1 MNNLSNKTE
10 PRGILLTDNVDRE
23 WLDSITPVY
32 FEDFIKFIVNKESN
46 EVVVGMEVHKNGVAL
61 MRDSNP
67 KNVLGG
73 NLYPDNSIVYSS
85 TLNVM
90 HNAKLDNPNRD
101 DMRIILDSD
110 LQKLIDSILFSW
122 IKVN

>member
-1 MNNLSNKTE
+1 MNNVSNITE
-10 PRGILLTDNVDRE
+10 PRGILLSDNVDRE
-23 WLDSITPVY
+23 WLNSITPVY

-73 NLYPDNSIVYSS
+73 NLYTDNSIVYSS

-90 HNAKLDNPNRD
+90 HNAKLNNPNRD

-122 IKVN
+122 VKVI

>member
-1 MNNLSNKTE
+1 M
-10 PRGILLTDNVDRE
+10 LTDNVNWD

-46 EVVVGMEVHKNGVAL
+46 EVVVGMEVHKNGVSL
-61 MRDSNP
+61 MKDNNP

-73 NLYPDNSIVYSS
+73 NLYRDNSIVYSS

-90 HNAKLDNPNRD
+90 HNAHLKNPNKNN
-101 DMRIILDSD
+101 MRIILDAD
-110 LQKLIDSILFSW
+110 LQNLIDTILFSW
-122 IKVN
+122 VKVK